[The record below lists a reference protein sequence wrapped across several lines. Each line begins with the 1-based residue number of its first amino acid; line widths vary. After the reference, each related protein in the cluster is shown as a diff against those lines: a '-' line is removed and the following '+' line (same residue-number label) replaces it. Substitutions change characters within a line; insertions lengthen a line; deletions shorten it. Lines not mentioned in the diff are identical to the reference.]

1 MVAASPSQ
9 TTQAFHNFLT
19 AKLKLTP
26 LRAFI
31 ALLIIGLVDELL
43 IGFLTGHWNS
53 TSDVLGA
60 VEDYPHWIVSFI
72 FQPAV
77 WAYFLWLLPAT
88 EKMFSRIEAEAIPEK
103 YVEAYRTS
111 QVDFFKSINAP
122 WISWLSL
129 AVGVL
134 LVVLSHF
141 FTSSYH
147 PVPWTYHLEWH
158 RYSIWSLRLLAAG
171 FCFSFSIFYSI
182 LVIINL
188 NKVFGL
194 YGVRLHLY
202 HGDNVAG
209 LKFIGD
215 FALSLNQLALI
226 SISFLISDSILALE
240 VGHGIKGQI
249 NLILEFIAFPTILL
263 FSFVAPLI
271 ACRRAMREAKI
282 AELNQKASQINA
294 GLQRVEHTPNATK
307 DQIEDL
313 TALINLRQRLASDIP
328 TLPIDITALRTFSLT
343 FTVSLLPALISIV
356 IQIITFF
363 NKK

>member
-1 MVAASPSQ
+1 
-9 TTQAFHNFLT
+9 
-19 AKLKLTP
+19 
-26 LRAFI
+26 
-31 ALLIIGLVDELL
+31 
-43 IGFLTGHWNS
+43 
-53 TSDVLGA
+53 
-60 VEDYPHWIVSFI
+60 
-72 FQPAV
+72 
-77 WAYFLWLLPAT
+77 
-88 EKMFSRIEAEAIPEK
+88 
-103 YVEAYRTS
+103 
-111 QVDFFKSINAP
+111 
-122 WISWLSL
+122 
-129 AVGVL
+129 
-134 LVVLSHF
+134 
-141 FTSSYH
+141 
-147 PVPWTYHLEWH
+147 
-158 RYSIWSLRLLAAG
+158 
-171 FCFSFSIFYSI
+171 
-182 LVIINL
+182 
-188 NKVFGL
+188 
-194 YGVRLHLY
+194 LY

-240 VGHGIKGQI
+240 VGHGIKGQM

-294 GLQRVEHTPNATK
+294 GLQRVEQTPNATK

-328 TLPIDITALRTFSLT
+328 TLPIDITALRTFSVT
-343 FTVSLLPALISIV
+343 FSVSLLPALISIV